1 MKTQKRRVLAPQQHL
16 WKCMKSRQMADFGR
30 NVCTSLHMQVGGYM
44 RSDILQL
51 PHITSNFL
59 LVARVI
65 MFLLVHTSTS
75 SLWTHFFCN
84 SEVWPQELSIAL
96 RQVILGCFQNN
107 WPRAWWEKALF
118 LSAQKWQ
125 PEIYLK
131 VVLLTWN
138 FGSRP
143 KIDFYDHIIF

>member
-1 MKTQKRRVLAPQQHL
+1 MFGDDLDRNDFYLFALQMTGYSFTFWPAQITIGRRGQKLQTAQQLLYATSEQKPNHHL
-16 WKCMKSRQMADFGR
+16 SAQHP
-30 NVCTSLHMQVGGYM
+30 T
-44 RSDILQL
+44 
-51 PHITSNFL
+51 
-59 LVARVI
+59 
-65 MFLLVHTSTS
+65 HTSTS